1 MSLTP
6 ATGAT
11 PSETTVSDQIQRGIN
26 LVTLLTPAQVGEEL
40 ADAYFAYSKEGIL
53 LGADLTVGGTKS
65 LLDTAFLSDNTSATI
80 DSLAEGICNY
90 WDTNNTPGTPAHGG
104 TVVVSVAI
112 NAAAS
117 IPAMKTA
124 IQNFMASPSPPG
136 FLGLYQATE
145 VVVKAFPCVITETIV
160 VPPPTDTPFP
170 ETIT

>member
-11 PSETTVSDQIQRGIN
+11 PSETTISDQIQRGIDE
-26 LVTLLTPAQVGEEL
+26 VTLLTPTQISEQL
-40 ADAYFAYSKEGIL
+40 ADSYLAYSKEGIL
-53 LGADLTVGGTKS
+53 PGADLTVGGTKS
-65 LLDTAFLSDNTSATI
+65 LLDGAFLSDNTSASI
-80 DSLAEGICNY
+80 DAMAAGICNY

-112 NAAAS
+112 NGAAK

-124 IQNFMASPSPPG
+124 IINFMASPSPPG

-145 VVVKAFPCVITETIV
+145 AVVKTFACVITETII